1 MNLRENTQHT
11 KNSFLQFSQKLRGI
25 FQIRFLHVV
34 GNKKLIFFIY
44 TFFIYFDLWVMAVDF
59 LLKNV
64 CQKNNF
70 HMKQANAIVF

>member
-11 KNSFLQFSQKLRGI
+11 KNSFLQFSQKLRRI
-25 FQIRFLHVV
+25 FPIRFLHVV
-34 GNKKLIFFIY
+34 GYKKRIFFIY
-44 TFFIYFDLWVMAVDF
+44 TFFIYYDKWVMAVDF